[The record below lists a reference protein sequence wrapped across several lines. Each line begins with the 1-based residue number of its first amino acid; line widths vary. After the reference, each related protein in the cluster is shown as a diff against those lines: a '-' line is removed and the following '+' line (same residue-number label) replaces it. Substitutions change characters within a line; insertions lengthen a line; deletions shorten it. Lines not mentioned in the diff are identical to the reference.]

1 MKLKVRGY
9 TCAVSSEEAQRMK
22 ELKAQGWT
30 TRQIADLLKRSCGT
44 VSRHTAQK
52 KGKEVELFQY
62 DNWIKLIV

>member
-9 TCAVSSEEAQRMK
+9 TCAVSREEAQRMK

-44 VSRHTAQK
+44 VSQHTTQK
-52 KGKEVELFQY
+52 KGKEVEMFKM

>member
-9 TCAVSSEEAQRMK
+9 TCAVSRQEAQRMK
-22 ELKAQGWT
+22 ELKAQGLT

-44 VSRHTAQK
+44 VSQHTSQR

-62 DNWIKLIV
+62 DNWIKLII